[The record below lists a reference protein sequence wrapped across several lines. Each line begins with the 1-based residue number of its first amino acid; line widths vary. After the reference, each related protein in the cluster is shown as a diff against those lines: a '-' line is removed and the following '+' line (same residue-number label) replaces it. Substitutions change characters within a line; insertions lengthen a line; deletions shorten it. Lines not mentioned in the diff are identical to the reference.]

1 MRGAVEV
8 VVVGK
13 VGRALHEWP
22 LVAMRWV
29 VAMVIRVVAMRWMGV
44 VVMGMR
50 WVLMVEI

>member
-1 MRGAVEV
+1 MRGTVEV

-13 VGRALHEWP
+13 VGRSLHERP
-22 LVAMRWV
+22 LVAVWWV
-29 VAMVIRVVAMRWMGV
+29 VAMVIRVVAMRWVGV

>member
-1 MRGAVEV
+1 MRGTVEV

-13 VGRALHEWP
+13 VGRSLHEWP
-22 LVAMRWV
+22 LVAMWRV
-29 VAMVIRVVAMRWMGV
+29 VAMVIRMVAMWWVKV